1 MCGIKRLLRIA
12 AVGALAVMSVTAIGT
27 NSVSAE
33 DSILRDHK
41 IGFVLNSKAMSV
53 YQTPDSKAECP
64 TGFNDGPR
72 EQFVKLFPEGR
83 QQRTVVD
90 TQLAYESE
98 WWSPQKEGWEPQ
110 VFKSPAGNIAVG
122 LNLDG
127 KIGPNDFTSPDGTKG
142 IDNQMYRV
150 VGCIVGWRGPE
161 GQSRHFV
168 KSYQQK
174 FEYNRTMFEITE
186 VDSLVNDPDVTV
198 TLYRGL
204 EPLFSN
210 AAGDF
215 IAGGSQRIDYRWGKE
230 FIHAVKG
237 KIKDG
242 VLTTDPKRVMMP
254 ESTARGVPK
263 MDVHDWRLN
272 LRLTETSA
280 EGQMGGYIDIER
292 FYNALGQNWGTHHR
306 AYGQES
312 LPSEYRA
319 LYRFADAVPN
329 AEGVNTAI
337 STSWDVKFS
346 QVYIIHASQQVAA
359 DAGIVVVVS
368 RHNKQKTSGIFD

>member
-1 MCGIKRLLRIA
+1 MRGLKKLLATTAMSGLA
-12 AVGALAVMSVTAIGT
+12 AMSLTVIGSTGA
-27 NSVSAE
+27 SAE
-33 DSILRDHK
+33 ESSILKDRK

-53 YQTPDSKAECP
+53 YQTPDGKAECP

-72 EQFVKLFPEGR
+72 EQFVKLYPES
-83 QQRTVVD
+83 QKRTVVD

-98 WWSPQKEGWEPQ
+98 WWAPAKSGWEPQ
-110 VFKSPAGNIAVG
+110 EFKSTVSKIGIG

-127 KIGPNDFTSPDGTKG
+127 KVGPNDFVSPDGEKG

-150 VGCIVGWRGPE
+150 IGCIVGWRGPE

-174 FEYNRTMFEITE
+174 FDYNRTMFEITE
-186 VDSLVNDPDVTV
+186 VDSLLNDDDVTV
-198 TLYRGL
+198 TLYRGRD
-204 EPLFSN
+204 PLYSN

-230 FIHAVKG
+230 FIHTTKG
-237 KIKDG
+237 KIVDG
-242 VLTTDPKRVMMP
+242 VLTTEPKRVTMP

-263 MDVHDWRLN
+263 MDIHEWRLS
-272 LRLTETSA
+272 LKLTEGSA
-280 EGQMGGYIDIER
+280 EGLMGGYIDIER

-306 AYGQES
+306 SYGQES

-319 LYRFADAVPN
+319 LYRYADAVPDAN
-329 AEGVNTAI
+329 GQNTAI

-346 QVYIIHASQQVAA
+346 QVYIIHAPQQVAA
-359 DAGIVVVVS
+359 KDGKASSAEAVPA
-368 RHNKQKTSGIFD
+368 R